1 MNDFHNSRR
10 SGSLAAPPPVA
21 TAPVSHP
28 RLHSLFHAT
37 DDNRTVYPQIV
48 PAAAFLIDGPA
59 IRNLRKLLK
68 TKNGNRF

>member
-10 SGSLAAPPPVA
+10 SGSVAAAPPVA

-28 RLHSLFHAT
+28 RLHSLFHPT
-37 DDNRTVYPQIV
+37 DDNRTEYPQIV

-59 IRNLRKLLK
+59 IRNRRKLLK